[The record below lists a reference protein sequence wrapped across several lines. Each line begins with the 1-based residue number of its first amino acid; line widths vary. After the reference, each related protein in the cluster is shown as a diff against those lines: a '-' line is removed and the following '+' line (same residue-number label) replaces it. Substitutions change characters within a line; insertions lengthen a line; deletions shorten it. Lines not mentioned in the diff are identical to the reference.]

1 MTDSTSPTPARIRKT
16 HTFASI
22 VWLIPLLAL
31 LVGGWLLMNNIRNT
45 GPEITLYMVSA
56 EGIEVNNTVIRVLNV
71 EMGRIT
77 KIRLNPDRKGVELT
91 ARLTA
96 DAKDMM
102 RKDTQFWIV
111 KPRIDQS
118 GISGLNTLVSG
129 SYIAFTPG
137 VDAEEQYQFT
147 VSDLPPIA
155 AIGQSGIRLQ
165 LSGDNNKMLDVG
177 SPVMYESFTV
187 GQIESAKFDPKTRRV
202 HYTVFIKSPN
212 DKLINTDSQFWL
224 QSGVHIQTDGSGV
237 QIEANLPTLLSGAI
251 AFRTPVIHN
260 ENNGTRL
267 AVNNDVFE
275 LYNDRTAID
284 NLPSDRSLYYVAFF
298 KQSVRG
304 LMAGAPVEYKGIPVG
319 SVANVPYFAE
329 GDALKLFQNG
339 WIPVRIRIEPHLIEQ
354 SSTPKSK
361 EYWQDTLQHALNQGL
376 NATLSSN
383 NLVLGSKMI
392 ELTDAPSDGAR
403 LKPFTDYHGDTVIAT
418 RGGGLDDLQAQL
430 SQLLDK
436 FNKLPLDKTVGELN
450 NSLSE
455 LKATLHS
462 VNKLVKQPT
471 TQRIPA
477 ELNQTLRELRRTL
490 QGISPQS
497 PVYRDVQNTLNSI
510 DQTLRDA
517 QPVLNTLKEKP
528 NALIFNQNSRDP
540 IPKGSQ

>member
-1 MTDSTSPTPARIRKT
+1 MNDSTPSPNTPARIRQT
-16 HTFASI
+16 NAFASV
-22 VWLIPLLAL
+22 VWLVPLIAL
-31 LVGGWLLMNNIRNT
+31 LVGAWLLMSNIRNT
-45 GPEITLYMVSA
+45 GPEITLYMDSA

-77 KIRLNPDRKGVELT
+77 KIRLRADQKGVELT

-96 DAKDMM
+96 DAKNMM

-129 SYIAFTPG
+129 AYIAFTPG
-137 VDAEEQYQFT
+137 EDKEEHYQFT
-147 VSDLPPIA
+147 VADLPPIA
-155 AIGQSGIRLQ
+155 ALGQSGIRLR
-165 LSGDNNKMLDVG
+165 LSGDNSKLLEVG
-177 SPVMYESFTV
+177 SPIMYENFAV

-202 HYTVFIKSPN
+202 HYTAFIKSPN
-212 DKLINTDSQFWL
+212 NKLINTDSQFWL
-224 QSGVHIQTDGSGV
+224 QSGVNVHTNGSGIQV
-237 QIEANLPTLLSGAI
+237 EANLPTLLTGAI
-251 AFRTPVIHN
+251 AFRTPTHHS
-260 ENNGTRL
+260 ENSRL

-275 LYNDRTAID
+275 VFNDRSAID

-304 LMAGAPVEYKGIPVG
+304 LMEGAPVEYKGISVG

-329 GDALKLFQNG
+329 NDSLKLFQNG
-339 WIPVRIRIEPHLIEQ
+339 WIPVRIRIEPHLLEQ
-354 SSTPKSK
+354 NTAPQSK
-361 EYWQDTLQHALNQGL
+361 EYWQDALQNALNKGL

-383 NLVLGSKMI
+383 NLILGSKMI
-392 ELTDAPSDGAR
+392 ELTDAPSEGAR
-403 LKPFTDYHGDTVIAT
+403 LKPFADYHGDAVIAT

-430 SQLLDK
+430 SNLLDK
-436 FNKLPLDKTVGELN
+436 FNKLPLDKTMGELN
-450 NSLSE
+450 SSLSE
-455 LKATLHS
+455 LKATLNS
-462 VNKLVKQPT
+462 VNKLVKQPQ

-477 ELNQTLRELRRTL
+477 ELNQTLRELRGTL